1 MTMGEPLAIDVITIF
16 PRMLEGFVEESIL
29 KRAAKKDA
37 VRFRMID
44 LRLFARDVHRTTDN
58 RPFGGGPGMIM
69 KPEPMF
75 EAVESVSTK
84 DARVILMTPQGRKF
98 GQAMASELA
107 TQKHLIFLCGHY
119 EGVDERVRQAL
130 VTDEISVGDYV
141 LTNGVLAAAIVIDA
155 VVRLLPGV
163 LGGEGATEEESF
175 SKGAL
180 EYPQYTRP
188 AVFGGMKA
196 PEVLL
201 SGNHEEIARWRAEQS
216 RLRTMER
223 RPDLLTRK

>member
-1 MTMGEPLAIDVITIF
+1 MGGPLAIDVITIF

-29 KRAAKKDA
+29 KRAAEKDA
-37 VRFRMID
+37 VRFRMLD
-44 LRLFARDVHRTTDN
+44 LRLFARDVHRTTDD
-58 RPFGGGPGMIM
+58 RPYGGGPGMIM

-75 EAVESVSTK
+75 EAVKSVSSEGS
-84 DARVILMTPQGRKF
+84 RVILMTPQGRKF
-98 GQAMASELA
+98 DQGMASELA
-107 TQKHLIFLCGHY
+107 TQRHLIFLCGHY
-119 EGVDERVRQAL
+119 EGVDERVRQTL

-141 LTNGVLAAAIVIDA
+141 LTNGVLAAAVVIDS

-163 LGGEGATEEESF
+163 LGCEGSTEDESF
-175 SKGAL
+175 SNGVL

-188 AVFGGMKA
+188 AIFEGLKI

-201 SGNHEEIARWRAEQS
+201 SGNHAEIARWRAEQS

>member
-1 MTMGEPLAIDVITIF
+1 MTMGGPLAIDVITIF

-29 KRAAKKDA
+29 KRAAEKDA
-37 VRFRMID
+37 VRFRMLD
-44 LRLFARDVHRTTDN
+44 LRLFARDVHRTTDD
-58 RPFGGGPGMIM
+58 RPYGGGPGMIM

-75 EAVESVSTK
+75 EAVKSVSSEGS
-84 DARVILMTPQGRKF
+84 RVILMTPQGRKF
-98 GQAMASELA
+98 DQGMASELA
-107 TQKHLIFLCGHY
+107 TQRHLIFLCGHY
-119 EGVDERVRQAL
+119 EGVDERVRQTL

-141 LTNGVLAAAIVIDA
+141 LTNGVLAAAVVIDS

-163 LGGEGATEEESF
+163 LGCEGSTEDESF
-175 SKGAL
+175 SNGVL

-188 AVFGGMKA
+188 AIFEGLKI

-201 SGNHEEIARWRAEQS
+201 SGNHAEIARWRAEQS